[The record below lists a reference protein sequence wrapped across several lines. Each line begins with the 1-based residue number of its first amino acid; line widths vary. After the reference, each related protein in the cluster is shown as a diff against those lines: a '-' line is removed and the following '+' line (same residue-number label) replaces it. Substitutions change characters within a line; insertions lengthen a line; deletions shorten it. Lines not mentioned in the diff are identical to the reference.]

1 MEIIRI
7 SAIWCSSCIIMKQR
21 LSKVIDDKNIKIIDY
36 DYDLD
41 YEMVEKYQVGDILP
55 VIINGNRRLVG
66 EHSIDEI
73 KEFLRI
79 D

>member
-21 LSKVIDDKNIKIIDY
+21 LNKAIDNKNIKIIDY

-41 YEMVEKYQVGDILP
+41 YEMIEKYQIGDILP
-55 VIINGNRRLVG
+55 VLINGNKRLVG

>member
-21 LSKVIDDKNIKIIDY
+21 LNKVITNKNIKIIDY

-41 YEMVEKYQVGDILP
+41 YEMITKYQIGDVLP
-55 VIINGNRRLVG
+55 VLINGNKRLVG
-66 EHSIDEI
+66 EHSIEEI

>member
-1 MEIIRI
+1 
-7 SAIWCSSCIIMKQR
+7 
-21 LSKVIDDKNIKIIDY
+21 
-36 DYDLD
+36 
-41 YEMVEKYQVGDILP
+41 MVEKYQIGDTLP